1 MTRYRRPTSKDGGL
15 GMSVGGA
22 PDDLDPALQVARAII
37 EARADAG
44 LSQAQLAKR
53 MSTAPSFIAKLESGR
68 ALPSITTL
76 VRVARAT
83 GTLLRLELVRR
94 SGLIA
99 PKGCDRAEVGASE
112 VGAS

>member
-1 MTRYRRPTSKDGGL
+1 
-15 GMSVGGA
+15 
-22 PDDLDPALQVARAII
+22 
-37 EARADAG
+37 
-44 LSQAQLAKR
+44 

-83 GTLLRLELVRR
+83 DTLLRLELVRR
-94 SGLIA
+94 SGLME